1 MLALSAVARRAA
13 QINPDAVALSHE
25 GRTLTW
31 AQFPDRIAR
40 LASGLR
46 GLGIEGGERA
56 AILSLNSDRYYEFY
70 FATAWAGGVFVPIN
84 TRLAGPEVVHWLTDS
99 AARVLCVDEAFLPLV
114 LSVRDQLPDLETLIF
129 LGDEAPEGTIAWDA
143 LAAGA
148 PVADAGRG
156 GDELAGLFYTGGTTG
171 RSKGV
176 MLSHQNL
183 VVNALQIVPILG
195 IAANDRVL
203 HTAPMFHI
211 ADWVICMASAMAA
224 GCNGFLPA
232 FEPVAVLETLA
243 RERIQKLLLVPTMI
257 NMVVNH
263 PALGDY
269 DLSGLERVLY
279 GASPMPEAVIAKSLE
294 VLPHVAL
301 VQAYGQT
308 EAAPC
313 ITLLR
318 SEYHTVDPDSPYAGK
333 LKSAGQ
339 AIPGVELAVLDENDE
354 PVPLGEVGE
363 VCCRG
368 PNVMLGYRNLPEQT
382 EATLRNGWLHTGDG
396 GRLDA
401 EGFLFIVDRVK
412 DMIVSGG
419 ENVYSAEVENALS
432 SHPDVA
438 QCAVIGVPDKK
449 WGERVHAIIVPKPG
463 TAPTEAGII
472 DHCRAVIAGFKCPRS
487 VTLREEPLPLSGA
500 GKILKTELR
509 KPFWEGQ
516 ARSVN

>member
-1 MLALSAVARRAA
+1 M
-13 QINPDAVALSHE
+13 
-25 GRTLTW
+25 
-31 AQFPDRIAR
+31 
-40 LASGLR
+40 
-46 GLGIEGGERA
+46 
-56 AILSLNSDRYYEFY
+56 
-70 FATAWAGGVFVPIN
+70 
-84 TRLAGPEVVHWLTDS
+84 
-99 AARVLCVDEAFLPLV
+99 LCVDETFLLAACPCAISFPISRPWSFLAT
-114 LSVRDQLPDLETLIF
+114 QLRGDDR
-129 LGDEAPEGTIAWDA
+129 LGR

-183 VVNALQIVPILG
+183 VVNALQIAPILG

-318 SEYHTVDPDSPYAGK
+318 SEYHTS
-333 LKSAGQ
+333 
-339 AIPGVELAVLDENDE
+339 I
-354 PVPLGEVGE
+354 
-363 VCCRG
+363 R
-368 PNVMLGYRNLPEQT
+368 
-382 EATLRNGWLHTGDG
+382 
-396 GRLDA
+396 
-401 EGFLFIVDRVK
+401 
-412 DMIVSGG
+412 
-419 ENVYSAEVENALS
+419 
-432 SHPDVA
+432 
-438 QCAVIGVPDKK
+438 
-449 WGERVHAIIVPKPG
+449 
-463 TAPTEAGII
+463 TAPMPA
-472 DHCRAVIAGFKCPRS
+472 S
-487 VTLREEPLPLSGA
+487 
-500 GKILKTELR
+500 
-509 KPFWEGQ
+509 
-516 ARSVN
+516 